1 MFRWLFIKL
10 VRFYQLALSPLFPP
24 SCRYSPTCSTYT
36 IHAIEK
42 HGAFKGLIMGL
53 ARISR
58 CHPFV
63 AGGKDPV
70 PDYFTLRRST
80 LADGSPKPHPNYPE
94 PITVNRFGI
103 FFNSRSVVLVK

>member
-63 AGGKDPV
+63 AGGQGPGAGLLYLK
-70 PDYFTLRRST
+70 TLNPTRWQS
-80 LADGSPKPHPNYPE
+80 
-94 PITVNRFGI
+94 
-103 FFNSRSVVLVK
+103 